1 VNKVKK
7 YLVVIAGPTAVGKT
21 DIAIQLAKSYGSVIV
36 SADSRQFYKG
46 MDIGTAKP
54 SEEQLAEVPHYFI
67 NTKNPDEL
75 YGAGHYEKDAIE
87 LLEDLFKKHTV
98 VFLVGGSGLYINAV
112 LKGVDDFIEVP
123 SDIREELNKTFI
135 EKGMSWLQEEVKK
148 RDPEYSDAV
157 DINNPQRLVRA
168 LEVCLFTGQ
177 KYSSFLNRKREPRKF
192 DAIKILINTDRV
204 KLYDQ
209 INRRVDDMMQAG
221 LLEEA
226 KKMHPFKKENA
237 LKTVGY
243 KELYAFMDGSYDLK
257 AAVEKIKQHT
267 RNYAKRQLTWFKNQD
282 QFIEFSP
289 EELSKIRTYIDSK
302 I

>member
-1 VNKVKK
+1 MNKVKK

>member
-1 VNKVKK
+1 MNKVKK

-177 KYSSFLNRKREPRKF
+177 KYSSFLNREREPRKF